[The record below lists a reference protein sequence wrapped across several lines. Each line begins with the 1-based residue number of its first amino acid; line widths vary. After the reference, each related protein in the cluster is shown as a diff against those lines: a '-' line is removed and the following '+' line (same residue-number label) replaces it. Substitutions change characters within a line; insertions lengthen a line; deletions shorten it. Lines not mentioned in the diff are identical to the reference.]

1 MDEKIYNQ
9 KYLSFKKSPPTKEWC
24 RKVQR
29 SNFAKEMANYEVQGN
44 KTIIE
49 NAKYLEKKYKIY
61 ICGRGSN
68 NREGYCDIIH
78 IMLLCSSS
86 LDENGWLE
94 EISFFFSI
102 EVDRVRIAY
111 ITPS

>member
-49 NAKYLEKKYKIY
+49 NAKYLGEKNTKSIFVAEEVTTEK
-61 ICGRGSN
+61 
-68 NREGYCDIIH
+68 DI
-78 IMLLCSSS
+78 
-86 LDENGWLE
+86 
-94 EISFFFSI
+94 
-102 EVDRVRIAY
+102 V
-111 ITPS
+111 T

>member
-1 MDEKIYNQ
+1 MGTNCSDFVDTILKTLLVLDNYINTYMDEKIYNQ

-49 NAKYLEKKYKIY
+49 NAKYLGEKIQNLYLWQRK
-61 ICGRGSN
+61 
-68 NREGYCDIIH
+68 
-78 IMLLCSSS
+78 
-86 LDENGWLE
+86 
-94 EISFFFSI
+94 
-102 EVDRVRIAY
+102 
-111 ITPS
+111 